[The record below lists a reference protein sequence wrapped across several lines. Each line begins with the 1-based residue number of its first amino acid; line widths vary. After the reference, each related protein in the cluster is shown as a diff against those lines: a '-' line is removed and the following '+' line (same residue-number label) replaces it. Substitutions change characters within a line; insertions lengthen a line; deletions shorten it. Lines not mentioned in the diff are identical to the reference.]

1 MKKPTVKRRNK
12 KELNLKTISGVACYI
27 LIVIY
32 ETQLNNI
39 ELVEELKIGFEM
51 SPFAGK
57 CKSKDYYNEFELAK
71 KLLSIT
77 NNVSILIG
85 AFRYLKDKDFLV
97 FDESRITND
106 GYSFHSFHLTA
117 NGIDVIEN
125 SKINPLKSKEFA
137 RTFNLGLSF
146 NVDSIIKANSIVG
159 VGGAASV
166 ELGLGN

>member
-1 MKKPTVKRRNK
+1 MDKSTIKQKSKRR
-12 KELNLKTISGVACYI
+12 LNLETISGVACYI

-39 ELVEELKIGFEM
+39 ELIEDLKIRFETNL
-51 SPFAGK
+51 FTGK
-57 CKSKDYYNEFELAK
+57 CKSKIYYNEFELAK

-77 NNVSILIG
+77 TNASILIS
-85 AFRYLKDKDFLV
+85 AFRYLKDKDYLL
-97 FDESRITND
+97 FDESRASND

-117 NGIDVIEN
+117 NGIDVIED

-137 RTFNLGLSF
+137 RTFNLGVSF
-146 NVDSIIKANSIVG
+146 NVDSIIKANNIVG

-166 ELGLGN
+166 DLG